1 MKRMLHEQIGYQLKR
16 AQHALR
22 LVMDSVLREFDLT
35 TAQYAA
41 LSVIE
46 ETPGVSGAALARRCF
61 VTPQTM
67 NAIVVQLEDRGYIAR
82 RQHPEH
88 GRVLQAFLTASGQQR
103 VQHAHARVRAIEARM
118 VAGLATSEQAHLLRW
133 LQACST
139 ALGDDGVNT

>member
-1 MKRMLHEQIGYQLKR
+1 MLYEHPGYQLKR
-16 AQHALR
+16 AQHMLR
-22 LVMDSVLREFDLT
+22 LRMDEVLRDLDLT

-67 NAIVVQLEDRGYIAR
+67 NAIVVQLEDRGYIER

-88 GRVLQAFLTASGQQR
+88 GRVLQAFLTTRGQQR
-103 VQHAHARVRAIEARM
+103 VQHAHALVHAIEARM
-118 VAGLATSEQAHLLRW
+118 VARLAADEQAQLVRW

-139 ALGDDGVNT
+139 ALGDDGAAP

>member
-1 MKRMLHEQIGYQLKR
+1 MLHEQIGYQLKR

-22 LVMDSVLREFDLT
+22 LAMDDTLRDLDLT

-67 NAIVVQLEDRGYIAR
+67 NAIVAQLADRQLIQR
-82 RQHPEH
+82 QQHPEH
-88 GRVLQAFLTASGQQR
+88 GRVLQTFLTTHGQQR
-103 VQHAHARVRAIEARM
+103 VQQAHARVRTVEAQM
-118 VAGLATSEQAHLLRW
+118 VVALAASEQAHLLRL
-133 LQACST
+133 LQQCAA
-139 ALGDDGVNT
+139 ALGNGDAAH

>member
-1 MKRMLHEQIGYQLKR
+1 MLHEHLGYQLKR

-22 LVMDSVLREFDLT
+22 LAMDDVLRDLDLT

-67 NAIVVQLEDRGYIAR
+67 QAIVVQLEDHQCIER
-82 RQHPEH
+82 RQHPQH
-88 GRVLQAFLTASGQQR
+88 GRMLQAFLTVRGQQR
-103 VQHAHARVRAIEARM
+103 VQQAHARVDAIEARM
-118 VAGLATSEQAHLLRW
+118 VAGLVASEQAQLLRW

-139 ALGDDGVNT
+139 ALGDAGADP

>member
-1 MKRMLHEQIGYQLKR
+1 MLHEQIGYQLKR

-22 LVMDSVLREFDLT
+22 LAMDDVLRDLDLT

-46 ETPGVSGAALARRCF
+46 ETLGVSGAALAWRCF

-67 NAIVVQLEDRGYIAR
+67 NAIVMQLADRQLIER
-82 RQHPEH
+82 RQHPQH
-88 GRVLQAFLTASGQQR
+88 GRVLQAFLMESGQQR
-103 VQHAHARVRAIEARM
+103 VQQAHALVRAIEARM
-118 VAGLATSEQAHLLRW
+118 VAGLAVGEQAQLLRW

-139 ALGDDGVNT
+139 ALGDEGADA